1 MSPAGGSFCY
11 TMCMKKRAALIVI
24 ACVLVSGALYA
35 SVFRTTQT
43 ARKAST
49 TPSNTVG
56 TSAPSE
62 AAGSTTELLIG
73 KATAPITIIEYGDYK
88 CPKCNELHQKA
99 GKDIRREWV
108 DTGKAKI
115 IYRPYPLFGEDSGL
129 ALYASYCAAEQGK
142 FTAYHDKMFSYMW
155 GNYLSKG
162 DTDATVRKLFS
173 PEKLGE
179 LASEAGLDASA
190 LTNCTGGR
198 THAAAYNTAVD
209 KAAGDSV
216 QGTPT
221 LIIGGQK
228 VVGPQPYNVYKALL
242 EVQ

>member
-1 MSPAGGSFCY
+1 M
-11 TMCMKKRAALIVI
+11 LIVVSLF
-24 ACVLVSGALYA
+24 VLTGGAFLVFGNTKPADTTSTVSKN
-35 SVFRTTQT
+35 S
-43 ARKAST
+43 
-49 TPSNTVG
+49 G
-56 TSAPSE
+56 TSTVDSGDTPDASQ
-62 AAGSTTELLIG
+62 LVIG
-73 KATAPITIIEYGDYK
+73 KATASITIIEYGDYK

-142 FTAYHDKMFSYMW
+142 FSAYHDKMFSYMW
-155 GNYLSKG
+155 SNFLSRG
-162 DTDATVRKLFS
+162 DTDATVRTLFS
-173 PEKLGE
+173 PEKLGQ
-179 LASEAGLDASA
+179 LAGEAGLDAEQFTTCA
-190 LTNCTGGR
+190 GGR
-198 THAAAYNTAVD
+198 THATAYNTAVD

-228 VVGPQPYNVYKALL
+228 VVGPQPYSVYKALL

>member
-43 ARKAST
+43 ARKAS
-49 TPSNTVG
+49 
-56 TSAPSE
+56 SAPSNKVGTPAPNE

-73 KATAPITIIEYGDYK
+73 KATAPITVIEYGDYK

-99 GKDIRREWV
+99 GKDIRRDWV

-115 IYRPYPLFGEDSGL
+115 IYRPFPLFGEDSGL
-129 ALYASYCAAEQGK
+129 ALYASYCAAEQRK
-142 FTAYHDKMFSYMW
+142 FSAYHDKMFNYMW
-155 GNYLSKG
+155 TNFLSRG
-162 DTDATVRKLFS
+162 DTDATVRTLFS
-173 PEKLGE
+173 PEKLGQ
-179 LASEAGLDASA
+179 LAGEVGLDTEQFTTCA
-190 LTNCTGGR
+190 GGR

-228 VVGPQPYNVYKALL
+228 VVGPQPYSVYKALL

>member
-1 MSPAGGSFCY
+1 MLIIVSFFVLMGGAFLVFGNTETADTTS
-11 TMCMKKRAALIVI
+11 TASKNSVI
-24 ACVLVSGALYA
+24 
-35 SVFRTTQT
+35 
-43 ARKAST
+43 ST
-49 TPSNTVG
+49 
-56 TSAPSE
+56 
-62 AAGSTTELLIG
+62 AGSTDTPDASQLVIG

-99 GKDIRREWV
+99 GKDVRRDWV

-115 IYRPYPLFGEDSGL
+115 IYRPFPLFGEDSGL

-155 GNYLSKG
+155 DNFLSKG
-162 DTDATVRKLFS
+162 DTDATVRTLFS
-173 PEKLGE
+173 TEKLGQ
-179 LASEAGLDASA
+179 LAGEAGLDAEQFTTCA
-190 LTNCTGGR
+190 GGR
-198 THAAAYNTAVD
+198 THATAYNTAVD

-216 QGTPT
+216 RGTPT